1 MEKPLANDSE
11 PPYKMAGTL
20 MLHDIKEAKYIANET
35 SRKIMEILSQGP
47 SYSEDIARKLRID
60 RQRIYYRMKKL
71 ESAGLIRLID
81 IRNVNGSLAKIYV
94 PVSGTV
100 GFRFSAQSEEGRSHL
115 RDYSIEET
123 IFSEFISEKRFDG
136 LVCVGSPDP
145 HGSFRAISGD
155 ASYAVYLGMHIGTL
169 ANLPDYFPVILDS
182 DLFARNMMRENLVLI
197 GGPVTNTVSEKIN
210 ELLPVK
216 FRKEA
221 GWALY
226 DGREIYSGQTVGLIE
241 KIKNPYNPL
250 KSIVILAG
258 NSRQG
263 TMSAILGA
271 TKFWKFIYRGESEDD
286 LHFVVRGYDDDSD
299 GVIDSV
305 ERIF

>member
-1 MEKPLANDSE
+1 MEKPLAHDE
-11 PPYKMAGTL
+11 KPHYKMAGTL
-20 MLHDIKEAKYIANET
+20 MLSDIKEAKYIANET
-35 SRKIMEILSQGP
+35 SRRIMEILSEGP
-47 SYSEDIARKLRID
+47 TYSEEIARRLKID

-71 ESAGLIRLID
+71 ESAGLIRLTEIK
-81 IRNVNGSLAKIYV
+81 NMNGSLAKIYV

-100 GFRFSAQSEEGRSHL
+100 GFRFTDQSEAGRSHL
-115 RDYSIEET
+115 KDYGIEET
-123 IFSEFISEKRFDG
+123 IFSEFITDKKFDG

-145 HGSFRAISGD
+145 HGTFRAISGD

-169 ANLPDYFPVILDS
+169 ADLPDYYPVTLDS

-197 GGPVTNTVSEKIN
+197 GGPVTNTVSMKIN
-210 ELLPVK
+210 EFLPVR

-221 GWALY
+221 GWAIF

-241 KIKNPYNPL
+241 KIKNPFNPL
-250 KSIVILAG
+250 RSIIILAG

-271 TKFWKFIYRGESEDD
+271 TKFWKSIYRGESEND
-286 LHFVVRGYDDDSD
+286 LHYVVHGYDDDSD
-299 GVIDSV
+299 GVVDSV
-305 ERIF
+305 DRIL